1 MLKFKKI
8 TIILI
13 VLLMTVCAT
22 NVFSSQFPEKNID
35 FIVGYGAGG
44 GNDIITRALA
54 PIMKDLMG
62 VEVIVANISGASGSI
77 AAQKI
82 ASMEPAYAISL
93 YSKSLVLIQYTGYGQ
108 ISIYDFT
115 PVAQIVEDTAALSVA
130 SDAPYDTLSEF
141 IDYIRDHP
149 GEVTIANGGAG
160 ALWHLCAAQLTKVA
174 NLDVKHIPYPGG
186 APAVVATAAHEVDA
200 VIVNPAETRSL
211 VETGDLK
218 FLAVMSDKRL
228 PAYPDVPTALESG
241 LDFTFPVWRGIF
253 TAAGGSEETIEQLA
267 DYIRQATE
275 NESFIEFMETVGIS
289 IRYRGPKEFAEL
301 VEKEDKLYSELLE
314 DLGLKVSEPK
324 R

>member
-1 MLKFKKI
+1 MLKFKQI

-54 PIMKDLMG
+54 PVMKDLMG
-62 VEVIVANISGASGSI
+62 VEVIVSNIAGASGSI

-93 YSKSLVLIQYTGYGQ
+93 YSKSLVLIQYTGFGQ
-108 ISIYDFT
+108 ISISDFT
-115 PVAQIVEDTAALSVA
+115 PVAEIAEDTAALSVA
-130 SDAPYDTLSEF
+130 SDAPYNTLSEF
-141 IDYIRDHP
+141 IDYVRNHP
-149 GEVTIANGGAG
+149 DEVTIANAGAG
-160 ALWHLCAAQLTKVA
+160 ALWHLCAVQLAKVA
-174 NLDVKHIPYPGG
+174 NLDVKHIPYAGG
-186 APAVVATAAHEVDA
+186 APAVVATASHEVDA

-211 VETGDLK
+211 IETGDIK
-218 FLAVMSDKRL
+218 MLAVMSDKRL
-228 PAYPDVPTALESG
+228 PAFPDVPTVLESG

-253 TAAGGSEETIEQLA
+253 TAAGGSEETIEQLSG
-267 DYIRQATE
+267 YIRQATE
-275 NESFIEFMETVGIS
+275 SESFIKFMESNGID

-301 VEKEDKLYSELLE
+301 VEKEDKLYSELLG
-314 DLGLKVSEPK
+314 DLGLKISEPK
-324 R
+324 K